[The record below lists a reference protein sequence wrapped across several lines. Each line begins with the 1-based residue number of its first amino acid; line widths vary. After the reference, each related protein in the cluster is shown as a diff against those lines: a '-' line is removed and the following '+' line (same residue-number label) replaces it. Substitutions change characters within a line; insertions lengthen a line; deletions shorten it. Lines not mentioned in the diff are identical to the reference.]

1 MNKSIKITEPS
12 YVALLTTLK
21 VDLETDVCM
30 IDKDKKNKAQKLV
43 DELFELLWKYSA

>member
-30 IDKDKKNKAQKLV
+30 IDKDKNKAQELV

>member
-1 MNKSIKITEPS
+1 MNKSIKITEPN

-30 IDKDKKNKAQKLV
+30 IDKDKNKAQKLV

>member
-21 VDLETDVCM
+21 VDLETDVYM
-30 IDKDKKNKAQKLV
+30 IDKDKNKAQKLV

>member
-30 IDKDKKNKAQKLV
+30 IDKDKNKARKLV

>member
-30 IDKDKKNKAQKLV
+30 IDKDKNKTQKLV